1 MNKVFICRQL
11 MFDTWAA
18 SVALLTFHCSQSKI
32 HMACTCE
39 CLITRFLV
47 GNVLYT
53 PKVGHGRLVV
63 NKSVLLQFFRE
74 TSFRW
79 SHFLYYSAFWKPAI
93 ILEI

>member
-11 MFDTWAA
+11 MLDTRAA
-18 SVALLTFHCSQSKI
+18 RMALLTFHCSQSKI

-39 CLITRFLV
+39 RLITWLLV
-47 GNVLYT
+47 GKISYT
-53 PKVGHGRLVV
+53 PKVGHGRLAV
-63 NKSVLLQFFRE
+63 NKSVLLQFFQE